1 MPPVRLPVP
10 PSANALWR
18 SVVRGGVRGVAL
30 AKGYKAW
37 LDEAILLLRLGTPAV
52 KRYPVTVRI
61 WVAGG
66 DGWGDRR
73 DLDNAIKGAI
83 DACRKA
89 QRIKDDTTEYV
100 TRIEAQFLAPQGSA
114 GEAYCLLELVE
125 PNG

>member
-18 SVVRGGVRGVAL
+18 SVVRNGVRGVAL
-30 AKGYKAW
+30 AKGYKTW
-37 LDEAILLLRLGTPAV
+37 LDEAILLLRLGTPVV
-52 KRYPVTVRI
+52 KTYPVTVRI

-66 DGWGDRR
+66 AGWGDRR
-73 DLDNAIKGAI
+73 DLDNAIKGLV
-83 DACRKA
+83 DAARKA

-100 TRIEAQFLAPQGSA
+100 TRIEAQFLAPDGA

-125 PNG
+125 PR